1 MMEKGMEDMIH
12 EALEGGGGITQAKG
26 HDQKLI
32 VALMS
37 SKGHL
42 GNVCLFHTYLV
53 IAERRSSLVKNW
65 APLNSS
71 RRSSM
76 TGMGNLSL
84 MVSLLRAR
92 KSGHILQEPSFF
104 RTMTIGEE

>member
-1 MMEKGMEDMIH
+1 MTEKRTEDMIH

-37 SKGHL
+37 AKGRL
-42 GNVCLFHTYLV
+42 
-53 IAERRSSLVKNW
+53 
-65 APLNSS
+65 
-71 RRSSM
+71 
-76 TGMGNLSL
+76 GNLSL

-104 RTMTIGEE
+104 RTMTTREE

>member
-1 MMEKGMEDMIH
+1 MEDMVH

-42 GNVCLFHTYLV
+42 GNVCCYWTN
-53 IAERRSSLVKNW
+53 R
-65 APLNSS
+65 
-71 RRSSM
+71 
-76 TGMGNLSL
+76 
-84 MVSLLRAR
+84 
-92 KSGHILQEPSFF
+92 
-104 RTMTIGEE
+104 